1 MKIISHRGN
10 LEGPSLDTENSPA
23 QIEKCIELGF
33 ECEVDLRIHNGEPY
47 LGHYNAQYPVT
58 IDWLLSKSNVLWI
71 HCKDSE
77 SLSFLKK
84 EGQNLNY
91 FWHEND
97 TITLTSKNYIWAY
110 PGKQPI
116 MGSIAVMQELNNL
129 PLFHNSDN
137 MIDIGDYKC
146 YGICSDYVGRMK

>member
-33 ECEVDLRIHNGEPY
+33 ECEVDLRIHNGELY
-47 LGHYNAQYPVT
+47 LGHDNAQYPIT
-58 IDWLLSKSNVLWI
+58 IDWLLSKSKVLWI

-84 EGQNLNY
+84 KGQNLNY
-91 FWHEND
+91 FWHETD
-97 TITLTSKNYIWAY
+97 KHTITSKGYLWNY
-110 PGKQPI
+110 PGGPI
-116 MGSIAVMQELNNL
+116 TSDSVAVL
-129 PLFHNSDN
+129 S
-137 MIDIGDYKC
+137 
-146 YGICSDYVGRMK
+146 